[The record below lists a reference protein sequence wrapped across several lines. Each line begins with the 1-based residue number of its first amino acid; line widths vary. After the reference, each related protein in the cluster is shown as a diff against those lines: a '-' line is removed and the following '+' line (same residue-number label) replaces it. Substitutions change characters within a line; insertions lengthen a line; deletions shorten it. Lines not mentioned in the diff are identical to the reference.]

1 MAMDPVEKPPL
12 DYIKVKTTLP
22 VYPLPPNSER
32 KPFQTKRL
40 TMRPMTQDDFKHVR
54 AVRTEPEGM
63 IWSTQGRPDIE
74 MEETQKSLDRRLPPN
89 DVKGYDWL
97 ISLTETGEF
106 VGLGGSCVWSAELG
120 WPAIGYQFL
129 KVHWGKGYASEFVKG
144 YLDHWWSLPRTEV
157 EISVDKNTT
166 LGDSEVQDECISAV
180 TVGDHAAS
188 QNVLKKCGMEFASS
202 WTETDGK
209 GFSEGII
216 LHGFFAR
223 KGKVGNSL

>member
-12 DYIKVKTTLP
+12 DYVKVKTTLP

-54 AVRTEPEGM
+54 AVRTEPDGM

-129 KVHWGKGYASEFVKG
+129 KAHWGKGYASEFVKG

-223 KGKVGNSL
+223 KGKDGNSL